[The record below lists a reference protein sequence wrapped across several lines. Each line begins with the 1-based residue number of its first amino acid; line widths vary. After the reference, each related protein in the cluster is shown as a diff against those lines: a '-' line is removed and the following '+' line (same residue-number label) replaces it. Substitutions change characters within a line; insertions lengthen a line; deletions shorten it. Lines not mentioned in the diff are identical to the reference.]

1 MNSRRWNWPLWSGL
15 ALTVIAFFSYAYLF
29 SQFPVTRD
37 VPWASALLFIA
48 ALALLIAGLR
58 RAERK
63 VMPSIVTALG
73 VVVTVFFALMVTVL
87 SKVPKS
93 PHAPKIGQKA
103 PEFTLLDA
111 HRHEVA
117 LSSLVASAPRGVLL
131 VFYRGFW

>member
-15 ALTVIAFFSYAYLF
+15 ALTIVTFFSYVYFF
-29 SQFPVTRD
+29 SQFPITRD
-37 VPWASALLFIA
+37 VPWASALLFVA
-48 ALALLIAGLR
+48 ALALLIAGVR

-63 VMPSIVTALG
+63 IMPSIVTALG
-73 VVVTVFFALMVTVL
+73 VMVTLFFVLMVTTL
-87 SKVPKS
+87 SKVPAS
-93 PHAPKIGQKA
+93 PNAPKIGQKA

-111 HRHEVA
+111 NRHEVA